1 MSNPI
6 KRKFPKSDLL
16 EVLDC
21 NPGEQFEGYTKVTT
35 KMTGKRRWSLD
46 HYMVFKLEDKFY
58 MAHYS
63 VGATESQDES
73 PWEYEGDEI
82 ECVEVEPKEE
92 TVIVYRAVTADTTES
107 V

>member
-1 MSNPI
+1 MSEPI
-6 KRKFPKSDLL
+6 KRKFPKSRLL

-21 NPGEQFEGYTKVTT
+21 NSRETVEGYTKVTT

-46 HYMVFKLEDKFY
+46 HVMVFKFEDKLY

-73 PWEYEGDEI
+73 PWEYDSDEI

-92 TVIVYRAVTADTTES
+92 TVIVYKAVLTES
-107 V
+107 H